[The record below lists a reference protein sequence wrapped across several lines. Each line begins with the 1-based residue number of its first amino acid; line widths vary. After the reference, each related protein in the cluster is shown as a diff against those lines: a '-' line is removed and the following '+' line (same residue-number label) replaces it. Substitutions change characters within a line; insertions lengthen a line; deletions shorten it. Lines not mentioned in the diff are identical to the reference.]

1 MSRYLEVQQ
10 ASSTAPKRWLVTGC
24 AGFIGSHLTESLLR
38 QGQQVVGLDNFST
51 GYQRNLDDVAARV
64 GAQAF
69 ARFRFL
75 KGDIRDPS
83 TCASATQGVDLV
95 LHQAALGSVPRS
107 MKDPQSSHAS
117 NVDGFVNVLLAAHA
131 AGVKRVVYA
140 SSSAVYGDEAA
151 QPKVEERIG
160 RPLSPYATTKLVD
173 EIYADTL
180 RRTHGIESVG
190 LRYFNVFG
198 PRQDPN
204 GAYAAVIP
212 RWTQRLIDGEPC
224 VVFGDGSSSRDFCYV
239 ENIVQANLLAALAPT
254 EDVALGVFNIACGAS
269 TSLLQLFE
277 RLRDLVA
284 RDRAAARDAQL
295 QHDPLRPGDIPHSLA
310 SVDRARDRLGYA
322 PTHDVTRG
330 LAETVTW
337 YLAQTPARAPIPG
350 TAAAFHPTHEA
361 P

>member
-1 MSRYLEVQQ
+1 MSN
-10 ASSTAPKRWLVTGC
+10 APKRWLVTGA
-24 AGFIGSHLTESLLR
+24 AGFIGSHLTETLLR
-38 QGQQVVGLDNFST
+38 LNQQVVGLDNFST

-64 GAQAF
+64 GAEAF

-75 KGDIRDPS
+75 KGDIREAAD
-83 TCASATQGVDLV
+83 CAAATEGVDLV

-107 MKDPQSSHAS
+107 MEDPQSSHAS
-117 NVDGFVNVLLAAHA
+117 NVDGFVNVLLAAHQ
-131 AGVKRVVYA
+131 AGVKRVVFA

-173 EIYADTL
+173 EIYADTF

-198 PRQDPN
+198 ARQDPN

-212 RWTQRLIDGEPC
+212 RWTQRIISGEPC
-224 VVFGDGSSSRDFCYV
+224 IVFGDGSSSRDFCYV
-239 ENIVQANLLAALAPT
+239 DNIVQANLLAALAPK

-269 TSLLQLFE
+269 TSLLELFAS
-277 RLRDLVA
+277 LRTLVGEA
-284 RDRAAARDAQL
+284 RPDAL
-295 QHDPLRPGDIPHSLA
+295 GAELKREPLRAGDIPHSLA
-310 SVDRARDRLGYA
+310 SVDRARGRLGYE
-322 PTHDVTRG
+322 PTHDVARG
-330 LAETVTW
+330 LAETVSW
-337 YLAQTPARAPIPG
+337 YLAQTPARVPSHG
-350 TAAAFHPTHEA
+350 TAAAFLPTHEA

>member
-24 AGFIGSHLTESLLR
+24 AGFIGSHLTERLLR
-38 QGQQVVGLDNFST
+38 LGQHVVGLDNFST
-51 GYQRNLDDVAARV
+51 GYQKNLDDVAARV
-64 GAQAF
+64 GAEAF
-69 ARFRFL
+69 TRFRFL
-75 KGDIRDPS
+75 KGDIRDPRD
-83 TCASATQGVDLV
+83 CATATEGVDLV

-107 MKDPQSSHAS
+107 MEDPQSSHAS

-212 RWTQRLIDGEPC
+212 RWTQRLICGEPC
-224 VVFGDGSSSRDFCYV
+224 VVFGDGGSTRDFCYV
-239 ENIVQANLLAALAPT
+239 ENIVQANLLAAVAPK

-269 TSLLQLFE
+269 TSLLQLFAT
-277 RLRDLVA
+277 LRDLVGSA
-284 RDRAAARDAQL
+284 RPAARQAQL
-295 QHDPLRPGDIPHSLA
+295 QHEPLRPGDIPHSLA
-310 SVDRARDRLGYA
+310 SVDRARARLGYE

-330 LAETVTW
+330 LAETVSW
-337 YLAQTPARAPIPG
+337 YLANTPVRAPTHG
-350 TAAAFHPTHEA
+350 TATAFLPTHEA

>member
-1 MSRYLEVQQ
+1 MNRYLEIQQ
-10 ASSTAPKRWLVTGC
+10 ASLNTPKRWLVTGC
-24 AGFIGSHLTESLLR
+24 AGFIGSHLTETLLR
-38 QGQQVVGLDNFST
+38 LKQHVVGLDNFAT
-51 GYQRNLDDVAARV
+51 GYQKNLDDVAARV
-64 GAQAF
+64 GAEDF

-75 KGDIRDPS
+75 NGDIRDPG
-83 TCASATQGVDLV
+83 TCAAVMQGVELV

-107 MKDPQSSHAS
+107 MEDPQSSHTS

-180 RRTHGIESVG
+180 QRTHGIESVG

-212 RWTQRLIDGEPC
+212 RWTQRLISGEPC
-224 VVFGDGSSSRDFCYV
+224 VAFGDGSSSRDFCYV
-239 ENIVQANLLAALAPT
+239 ENIVQANLLAALAPKA
-254 EDVALGVFNIACGAS
+254 DVALGVFNIACGAS
-269 TSLLQLFE
+269 TSLLELFTTI
-277 RLRDLVA
+277 RDLVGKA
-284 RDRAAARDAQL
+284 RPSALDAQL
-295 QHDPLRPGDIPHSLA
+295 QHEPLRPGDIPHSLA
-310 SVDRARDRLGYA
+310 SVDRARSQLGYV

-330 LAETVTW
+330 LAETVSW
-337 YLAQTPARAPIPG
+337 YLAQTPVRMPAHG
-350 TAAAFHPTHEA
+350 TAAAFLPTHEA

>member
-1 MSRYLEVQQ
+1 MTRYLEVQQ
-10 ASSTAPKRWLVTGC
+10 TSLNAPRRWLVTGA
-24 AGFIGSHLTESLLR
+24 AGFIGSHLTETLLR
-38 QGQQVVGLDNFST
+38 LNQHVVGLDNFST
-51 GYQRNLDDVAARV
+51 GYQKNLDDVASRV
-64 GAQAF
+64 GDEAF
-69 ARFRFL
+69 SRFRFIE
-75 KGDIRDPS
+75 GDIRDRG
-83 TCASATQGVDLV
+83 TCAEATRDVELV

-107 MKDPQSSHAS
+107 MEDPQSSHAS
-117 NVDGFVNVLLAAHA
+117 NVDGFVNVLLAAHG

-212 RWTQRLIDGEPC
+212 RWTQRIISGEPC
-224 VVFGDGSSSRDFCYV
+224 VAFGDGSSSRDFCYV
-239 ENIVQANLLAALAPT
+239 ENIVQANLLAALAPK
-254 EDVALGVFNIACGAS
+254 EDIALGVFNIACGAS
-269 TSLLQLFE
+269 TSLLELFVS
-277 RLRDLVA
+277 LRELAGKA
-284 RDRAAARDAQL
+284 RPAALSATL
-295 QHDPLRPGDIPHSLA
+295 THEPLRPGDIPHSLA
-310 SVDRARDRLGYA
+310 SVERARSLLGYV
-322 PTHDVTRG
+322 PTHDVDRG

-337 YLAQTPARAPIPG
+337 YLAKTPARVPTHG
-350 TAAAFHPTHEA
+350 TVSAFRTTHEA